1 MTDNNPIENKS
12 ETTIESLSARI
23 DELETLLK
31 AFMLDAKARHYP
43 RLNEYIN
50 GHYWMYC
57 SKCKTYDMVS
67 GDLRIAKLLAIDA
80 I

>member
-31 AFMLDAKARHYP
+31 AFMLDAKARHY
-43 RLNEYIN
+43 
-50 GHYWMYC
+50 W
-57 SKCKTYDMVS
+57 
-67 GDLRIAKLLAIDA
+67 ALLDVLL
-80 I
+80 